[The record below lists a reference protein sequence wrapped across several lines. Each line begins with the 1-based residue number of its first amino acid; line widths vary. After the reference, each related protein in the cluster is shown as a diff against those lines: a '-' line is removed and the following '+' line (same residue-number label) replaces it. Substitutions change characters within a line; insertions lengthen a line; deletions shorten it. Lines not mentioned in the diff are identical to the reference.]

1 MALNKCSSRIWLL
14 VVNQTVTRSLYWL
27 SCALRSLLR
36 NQVPQPH
43 TPLNLSTLTVDT
55 TLFSGWLPACGNL
68 PPCLCHFSPSYW
80 VSAKK
85 KKKWSKEKLPPLPK
99 PYTPTSK
106 GASTDLTKGKHTT
119 LSTVLWKM
127 FLCRHMLL
135 WVAKIILQTFWR
147 WHCVCWKEKAA
158 MQTPQCLFDH
168 LCLRRGTY
176 FLQMRWTFKKNQ
188 PAFFRYSK
196 N

>member
-27 SCALRSLLR
+27 SCALRYLLR

-68 PPCLCHFSPSYW
+68 PPCLCHFSPFYW
-80 VSAKK
+80 VPAKK
-85 KKKWSKEKLPPLPK
+85 KKNGPKRSYLLCPYHTCPHLRAPPL
-99 PYTPTSK
+99 
-106 GASTDLTKGKHTT
+106 GGEDTDLTKGKHTT

-147 WHCVCWKEKAA
+147 WHCVCWKGKAA
-158 MQTPQCLFDH
+158 MHTPQCLFDH

-176 FLQMRWTFKKNQ
+176 FLQMRWTLKKTNLL
-188 PAFFRYSK
+188 F
-196 N
+196 